1 MHFALQKLGDY
12 KAFYA
17 QERHEREVLSHPPY
31 GRLCL
36 IRLEGVDR
44 YPVNQA
50 AHALAK
56 SLRDQVDS
64 KRIQVL
70 GPAPAA
76 LPRLLGRW
84 RVQLVLRGMDAKV
97 FRTWLRGLNLKPP
110 GKAIRMIVDVD
121 PRYLM

>member
-1 MHFALQKLGDY
+1 MILRLNMQSGAIGIGNPM
-12 KAFYA
+12 
-17 QERHEREVLSHPPY
+17 SY

-44 YPVNQA
+44 YKVHQA
-50 AHALAK
+50 AHDLAK
-56 SLRDQVDS
+56 ALREQVDH

-84 RVQLVLRGMDAKV
+84 RVQIVLRGMDAKA
-97 FRTWLRGLNLKPP
+97 FRIWLKGLKLTAP
-110 GKAIRMIVDVD
+110 GKSIRMVVDVD